1 MKTKA
6 FFLTLGFL
14 FSAVLN
20 AQNLGGYF
28 YGNDSAPTG
37 WEWQSPDSLG
47 YNKLQPHAYFF
58 NFADKETAQLVLPEH
73 STYVLNLVNRGRW
86 RFHWAKQPSERP
98 MDFYRTDFDDS
109 SWAEEWLPMCW
120 NIAGRQ
126 SDGTWKYG
134 RPIYSNQRVIFQH
147 HVAMDDWRG
156 GVMRPAP
163 KDWLVNEFP
172 NEVGS
177 YRRTFTIPAE
187 WDGREV
193 YINFDGVDSFFYLW
207 INGKYVGF
215 SKNSRNLAEFD
226 ITPFLNKKEENV
238 VAVEVYRNSDGSFL
252 ESQDMFRLPGIF
264 RSVYLTAKPKVQV
277 NDVVAIP
284 TFEDPEY
291 THGVLNITATVQ
303 NLTKKAA
310 DVRVDYT
317 LYEVALYGDK
327 TTPTELAAQT
337 GTGRVDGGGTLT
349 LKAELHAGEAVKPW
363 SAESPQRYV
372 LVGELKDAKG
382 NVLETFSTYTGF
394 RQGGIYNVAAKDDE
408 FGKAGRY
415 YLLNG
420 KPIKM
425 KGVNRHETSRSR
437 GHAIDRYQMQEEVM
451 IMKRGNINHVRNC
464 HYPDDPYWYYLCDKY
479 GIMLEDEANIESH
492 EYYYGRE
499 SLSHV
504 KEFRNMHVARN
515 MEMVRAHVNHPSIL
529 IWSLGNEAGPGENFK
544 AAYDAIKAFD
554 TSRPVQYER
563 DTESKIV
570 DFYSNQYPAVGVV
583 QQICKGTANIKYPMH
598 ISEYAHSMGNALGN
612 LVDYWEAIE
621 SSNYCMGG
629 AIWDWADQAITAYDP
644 ATKKSYNGYGGD
656 FRDKPNDGMF
666 CMNGILRP
674 DHSAKPQYYE
684 VKKVYQN
691 VDVTMV
697 DPATATIEI
706 FNKNYFTD
714 LSAYDIY
721 WNLWENGKVVIGGV
735 ACNDIDES
743 MGSYTKG
750 KFYREMFGVSAGG
763 RFMLTQQLLPVEG
776 AQLVGPRQRRQFRL
790 PIDPAK
796 LNPASEYFVE
806 VQFCQKKDVAWAP
819 VGYVQMEEQLPLQP
833 LRAASQEKTAELKG
847 AMPQLS
853 AADGQLVL
861 KGEGFEVAFDQQTGA
876 LVNLHYGDKEF
887 VAGSEGLRLD
897 AFRAPTDNDNWA
909 ASTWVQNGL
918 DRLQHR
924 VTDYESAGLKDG
936 RTFVRFTVESQA
948 AHPARLVYSNRDR
961 NPEDVYTVV
970 EDKSRACDF
979 KFTSHL
985 VYTIYPDGAVELQSA
1000 ITSNNPSLD
1009 LPRIGYTMT
1018 MPAEN
1023 NCYVYYGRG
1032 PENNYADRKT
1042 GQFVEQHYRRVK
1054 QDLPLAKPQAMGN
1067 REDVRWCQL
1076 TDNKGRGLLFT
1087 PTANS
1092 ANPQQRVVTMSCSA
1106 LPYTQQELMGA
1117 AHPFQLPES
1126 QGTVLHLDAKV
1137 TGLGGN
1143 SCGQGGPLNHDRV
1156 KANGHLFGFIITPVE
1171 NGETERNIEAVG
1183 MRTAGR
1189 DFTPTHNG
1197 AAHPILATQDRL
1209 GNVTLTTMAEGQIM
1223 YAHDGGTPQV
1233 YTGAIPF
1240 RQGGTLKAWIAKEK
1254 DAYPLANQLFAY
1266 TYTFKKID
1274 LVPLEVIYTSSFEP
1288 GEGEGRHLT
1297 DGDPRTIWHTQYGVT
1312 LAKYPHWVD
1321 FDAAQEQQ
1329 MKGFVY
1335 TPRTDGPNGYV
1346 KDYEIYVSHD
1356 NKEWTRVH
1364 TGTFQRDGRPQRVM
1378 FAKPVRA
1385 RYIRFYA
1392 LNEQGGAEYAS
1403 GAEFSLIAE

>member
-1 MKTKA
+1 METKHFLA
-6 FFLTLGFL
+6 ALALTLPALVG
-14 FSAVLN
+14 
-20 AQNLGGYF
+20 AQPLAGYF
-28 YGNDSAPTG
+28 YGNDAAPTG

-58 NFADKETAQLVLPEH
+58 NFADRETAQRVLPEH
-73 STYVLNLVNRGRW
+73 SAYVLNLVDKQRW

-98 MDFYRTDFDDS
+98 QDFYRTDFDDS
-109 SWAEEWLPMCW
+109 GWAEEWLPMSW
-120 NIAGRQ
+120 NVAGRQ

-147 HVAMDDWRG
+147 KVAVDDWRG

-163 KDWLVNEFP
+163 QDWLVSEFP

-177 YRRTFTIPAE
+177 YRRTFTVPAG
-187 WDGREV
+187 WAGREV

-215 SKNSRNLAEFD
+215 AKNSRNLAEFD
-226 ITPFLNKKEENV
+226 ITSFLNKKGENV

-277 NDVVAIP
+277 SDVVAIP
-284 TFEDPEY
+284 SFEDAEC
-291 THGVLNITATVQ
+291 THAVLGITATVQ
-303 NLTKKAA
+303 NLTKRAA
-310 DVRVDYT
+310 DVRVDYA
-317 LYEVALYGDK
+317 LYEVALYGDM
-327 TTPTELAAQT
+327 TTPTDLAVQT
-337 GTGRVDGGGTLT
+337 GTGRVDANGTLV

-363 SAESPQRYV
+363 SAERPQRYV

-394 RQGGIYNVAAKDDE
+394 RQGGICNVAAKDDE

-437 GHAIDRYQMQEEVM
+437 GHAIDRYQMQNEVM
-451 IMKRGNINHVRNC
+451 IMKRGNINHVRNS

-492 EYYYGRE
+492 EYYYWAE

-529 IWSLGNEAGPGENFK
+529 IWSLGNEAGPGENFQY
-544 AAYDAIKAFD
+544 AYDAIKAFD

-570 DFYSNQYPAVGVV
+570 DMYSNQYPSVEWVRQACTGSLS
-583 QQICKGTANIKYPMH
+583 IKYPFH

-612 LVDYWEAIE
+612 LVDYWKAIE
-621 SSNYCMGG
+621 SSDYCMGG
-629 AIWDWADQAITAYDP
+629 AIWDWVDQAILAYDP

-714 LSAYDIY
+714 LSAYNIY
-721 WNLWENGKVVIGGV
+721 WNLWENGKVVVGGV

-743 MGSYTKG
+743 LGSYTQG
-750 KFYREMFGVSAGG
+750 KYYREQLGVSAGG
-763 RFMLTQQLLPVEG
+763 RLMLMQQLLPVEG
-776 AQLVGPRQRRQFRL
+776 AQSVDPRERRQFRL
-790 PIDPAK
+790 PIDPAS
-796 LNPASEYFVE
+796 LDPAAEYFVE
-806 VQFCQKKDVAWAP
+806 VQFCQKEATAWAP
-819 VGYVQMEEQLPLQP
+819 EGYVQMEEQLPLQP
-833 LRAASQEKTAELKG
+833 LRAASLEEAAPVTGTA
-847 AMPQLS
+847 PQLS
-853 AADGQLVL
+853 TADGRLVL
-861 KGEGFEVAFDQQTGA
+861 KGESFEVAFDQQTGA
-876 LVNLHYGDKEF
+876 LVGLRYGDRDY

-909 ASTWVQNGL
+909 ADAWVQNGL
-918 DRLQHR
+918 DRLQHHA
-924 VTDYESAGLKDG
+924 TDFETASLQDG
-936 RTFVRFTVESQA
+936 RTLVRFTVESQA

-961 NPEDVYTVV
+961 NPQDVYTIV
-970 EDKSRACDF
+970 EDKSRTCDF

-985 VYTIYPDGAVELQSA
+985 VYTVYPDGAVELQSA
-1000 ITSNNPSLD
+1000 ITSNNPTLD

-1018 MPAEN
+1018 MPTETDR
-1023 NCYVYYGRG
+1023 YVYYGRG

-1042 GQFVEQHYRRVK
+1042 GQFVEQHYRRTR

-1076 TDNKGRGLLFT
+1076 TDSQGRGLRFT

-1092 ANPQQRVVTMSCSA
+1092 ANPHGEVATMSCSA
-1106 LPYTQQELMGA
+1106 LPYTQQELMRA
-1117 AHPFQLPES
+1117 AHPFQLPQS

-1143 SCGQGGPLNHDRV
+1143 SCGQGGPLNPDRV
-1156 KANGHLFGFIITPVE
+1156 KANGYLFGLLITPVDD
-1171 NGETERNIEAVG
+1171 GETERDIEAAAQRQG
-1183 MRTAGR
+1183 GR
-1189 DFTPTHNG
+1189 NFVPAHA
-1197 AAHPILATQDRL
+1197 AAHPVLATQDRL
-1209 GNVTLTTMAEGQIM
+1209 GNVTLTTAAGGQV
-1223 YAHDGGTPQV
+1223 V
-1233 YTGAIPF
+1233 YTLDGRAPQAYTAPIPL
-1240 RQGGTLKAWIAKEK
+1240 RQGGTLKAWIAAEGSIRPQA
-1254 DAYPLANQLFAY
+1254 DQPFAY
-1266 TYTFKKID
+1266 TYTFKKIDD

-1288 GEGEGRHLT
+1288 GEGDAAHLT
-1297 DGDPRTIWHTQYGVT
+1297 DGNPRTIWHTQYGVT

-1321 FDAAQEQQ
+1321 FDAAQQQ
-1329 MKGFVY
+1329 TMAGFIY
-1335 TPRTDGPNGYV
+1335 TPRTDSPNGRV
-1346 KDYEIYVSHD
+1346 KDYEIYLSTD
-1356 NKEWTRVH
+1356 NKQWTKAH
-1364 TGTFQRDGRPQRVM
+1364 SGTFPDEARPQRVL
-1378 FAKPVRA
+1378 FKAPQRA

-1392 LNEQGGAEYAS
+1392 LSEQRGAEYAS
-1403 GAEFSLIAE
+1403 GAEFSVIAE